1 MTKQPYDPAYRGSS
15 ASHPARNE
23 GGHLT
28 LSRLFDLSGKAAST
42 PYYSRIAGIGDDQS
56 RKILDNNILASH
68 WLVQMVQPGMIE
80 WRHGAVFLAS
90 PARSFTGQTF
100 VIDGGYTVQGP

>member
-23 GGHLT
+23 GGHPT
-28 LSRLFDLSGKAAST
+28 LSRLSDLSGKAAVVTGATRSIGE
-42 PYYSRIAGIGDDQS
+42 PGEIAGT
-56 RKILDNNILASH
+56 
-68 WLVQMVQPGMIE
+68 
-80 WRHGAVFLAS
+80 AVFLAS
-90 PARSFTGQTF
+90 PAGSFTGQTF